1 MTGTVMQDP
10 HTIAEAFYIVGM
22 NLVNNRYPLENT
34 NYKFDNTGVVIRL
47 PYQEYKGE

>member
-1 MTGTVMQDP
+1 MIYGNTKCSV
-10 HTIAEAFYIVGM
+10 IVQNNIYAGI
-22 NLVNNRYPLENT
+22 NVNNIYPLENT